1 VTVISDGDPALP
13 ALVRSATGGPAECI
27 LDWFHLSMRVQH
39 VEQAMRGLCAV
50 EPPFASLDRA

>member
-1 VTVISDGDPALP
+1 MTVISDGDPALP

-39 VEQAMRGLCAV
+39 VEQARRGLCAV